1 MGWLSRVF
9 GGDARAPRDADAVLR
24 AALLAVL
31 DRDLDEAEELLITL
45 VERNSDSVEPYL
57 ALARIYRMRGE
68 VGRSIRIHQNLLL
81 RLDPS
86 SKQGRDALLG
96 LAADFQR
103 GGFLRRAIAS
113 YEELLT
119 HDPKHLEGHH
129 ALVRLLID
137 ARNFDRAIE
146 VTRALA
152 HLEGGKGRAAEAELR
167 ARMAEVAQAEG
178 RSDDAFRAVKKAL
191 RRDKKCVSAW
201 IVLAGLEAERG
212 RTKAALAA
220 WSKVPSLDPGRAASI
235 YPQLEASWAA
245 VDQPRGFESAL
256 RKVLEDHP
264 DDAAARIVLARHLEA
279 RGEIDEA
286 VSELRRCL
294 ARRPHDLAARTALG
308 RLLLVAQG
316 DGAALKEYAELL
328 DVLERS
334 EGANVGSRH
343 DAISAQQGHG

>member
-9 GGDARAPRDADAVLR
+9 GGDARAPRDADAVIR

-31 DRDLDEAEELLITL
+31 DHDFEEAEELLIKAA
-45 VERNSDSVEPYL
+45 ERNSDSVEPYL

-81 RLDPS
+81 RLDAS
-86 SKQGRDALLG
+86 SKQGRDALVG

-103 GGFLRRAIAS
+103 GGFMRRAIAS
-113 YEELLT
+113 YEELLSY
-119 HDPKHLEGHH
+119 DPKHLEAHR
-129 ALVRLLID
+129 ALLRLLID
-137 ARNFDRAIE
+137 ARDFDRAIE

-152 HLEGGKGRAAEAELR
+152 RLEGSKGRAAEAELR

-178 RSDDAFRAVKKAL
+178 RSDDALRAVKKAL

-201 IVLAGLEAERG
+201 IVLGRLEAERG
-212 RTKAALAA
+212 RSKAALAA
-220 WSKVPSLDPGRAASI
+220 WSKVPALDPGRAASI

-256 RKVLEDHP
+256 REVLEDHP
-264 DDAAARIVLARHLEA
+264 DDAAARIALARHLEA
-279 RGEIDEA
+279 RGEIDAA
-286 VSELRRCL
+286 VSELRGFLSRH
-294 ARRPHDLAARTALG
+294 PHDLAARTALG
-308 RLLLVAQG
+308 RVLLVAQG
-316 DGAALKEYAELL
+316 DVAALKEYAELL

-334 EGANVGSRH
+334 EGAKLGSRSG
-343 DAISAQQGHG
+343 ASPAQGGGG